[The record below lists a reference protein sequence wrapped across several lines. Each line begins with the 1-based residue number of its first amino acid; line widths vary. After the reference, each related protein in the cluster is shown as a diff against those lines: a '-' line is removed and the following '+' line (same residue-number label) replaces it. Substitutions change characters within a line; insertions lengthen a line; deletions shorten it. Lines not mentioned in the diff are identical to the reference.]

1 MNSLPQPQVIL
12 THESDLDGFV
22 AGILLQGLA
31 QKLFGTTPRLES
43 FHNHQWKQRSMS
55 EKSAWV
61 ADFNFEPR
69 LDRANWVVF
78 DHHATEGV
86 PSKARLLHDPGLS
99 AGAIVYGICREEG
112 LATPALDR
120 LVHLSNIADLF
131 LDKDPEFS
139 LALDYASLIKVYGFW
154 PIHELCGGDLEKVV
168 DHPLLDVMLVKRR
181 VEDPLGYEWSRQQ
194 IKEVSP
200 TVGFVNTIVGNTNLI
215 VHQLLQNQATP
226 YKVLLTLY
234 KKSASTMVVSFRSR
248 EGEALQV
255 AEKFHGGGHPNAAGA
270 TLPKSV
276 QNATDALVYLRQI
289 LNPKVSTSPASL
301 NSLEG
306 AFSAI
311 NL

>member
-1 MNSLPQPQVIL
+1 MDLLPQPQVIL

-31 QKLFGTTPRLES
+31 KKLFGVTPRLES
-43 FHNHQWKQRSMS
+43 FHNHHWKQRALP

-61 ADFNFEPR
+61 SDFNFEPR
-69 LDRANWVVF
+69 LDRQNWVIF
-78 DHHATEGV
+78 DHHAKEGS
-86 PSKARLLHDPGLS
+86 PSKARLFHDPGLS
-99 AGAIVYGICREEG
+99 AGAIVYGRCREEG
-112 LATPALDR
+112 LATPVLDR

-131 LDKDPEFS
+131 LDQDPEFL

-154 PIHELCGGDLEKVV
+154 PIHELCGGDLEKLFN
-168 DHPLLDVMLVKRR
+168 HPLLEVMLVKRR
-181 VEDPLGYEWSRQQ
+181 VEDPLGLEWSRQQ

-215 VHQLLQNQATP
+215 VHQLLQDQASP

-234 KKSASTMVVSFRSR
+234 KKSANTMVVSLRSR
-248 EGEALQV
+248 GGEALQA
-255 AEKFHGGGHPNAAGA
+255 AEKLHGGGHPNAAGA

-289 LNPKVSTSPASL
+289 LNPKVTQPPASL

-306 AFSAI
+306 AFSAL